1 MTRLKTLATVAG
13 VSVSLLVI
21 LMIGTNT
28 CIHLRISA
36 LSSVSSVDVAS
47 GRSTAHCQGMELCE
61 QKKAYVL
68 LTWSVPVGF
77 LGQSQISDSCSFC

>member
-1 MTRLKTLATVAG
+1 M
-13 VSVSLLVI
+13 SLLVI

-36 LSSVSSVDVAS
+36 PSSVSSVDVAS

-61 QKKAYVL
+61 QKKAYV
-68 LTWSVPVGF
+68 
-77 LGQSQISDSCSFC
+77 

>member
-1 MTRLKTLATVAG
+1 MWLSLVLLSHIQSGNAVPTKLADDALKTLPTVAG

-61 QKKAYVL
+61 QKKAYV
-68 LTWSVPVGF
+68 
-77 LGQSQISDSCSFC
+77 